1 MDVYQQL
8 AYNTCRWT
16 LGPVLTVLIRLKCEG
31 KDNIPPKG
39 GALVVANHRN
49 PILDP
54 CAMAVKIERPLN
66 FMAAS
71 VFFELPVVGH
81 VYRAWG
87 AVPLEL
93 GGGEKSR
100 ECLNQAV
107 TLLDE
112 GELVGM
118 FPEGVHTIANTRRVH
133 KIRTFRT
140 GFARIA
146 LQAQVPIIP
155 VALIGRGERTLV
167 RFPPSMVKPF
177 FDHPD
182 FVRGAELGYYKKLT
196 IRIGRPLDISE
207 YYEREATS
215 QLISH
220 ISGKVRRIVTK
231 LYNGDDL
238 DRFFTGEEP
247 FDMVS
252 DRV

>member
-1 MDVYQQL
+1 MNVYQQL
-8 AYNTCRWT
+8 AYDSCRWT
-16 LGPVLTVLIRLKCEG
+16 FGPAVSLLIRLRCEG
-31 KDNIPPKG
+31 KENIPAEG

-54 CAMAVKIERPLN
+54 AAMAIKIYRPLN
-66 FMAAS
+66 FMTAS
-71 VFFELPVVGH
+71 VFFDLPVVGK
-81 VYRAWG
+81 VFSAWG

-93 GGGEKSR
+93 SGGEKSR
-100 ECLNQAV
+100 ECLKRAV
-107 TLLDE
+107 SLLDE

-133 KIRTFRT
+133 KVRTFRT

-146 LQAQVPIIP
+146 LLARVPIIP

-167 RFPPSMVKPF
+167 RFGPSIVKPF

-182 FVRGAELGYYKKLT
+182 FQGGAELGYYKRLT

-207 YYEREATS
+207 YYGMEITS
-215 QLISH
+215 QLASDL
-220 ISGKVRRIVTK
+220 SGKVRRVVTK

-238 DRFFTGEEP
+238 DRFLHGTLP
-247 FDMVS
+247 FDIS
-252 DRV
+252 ADRV